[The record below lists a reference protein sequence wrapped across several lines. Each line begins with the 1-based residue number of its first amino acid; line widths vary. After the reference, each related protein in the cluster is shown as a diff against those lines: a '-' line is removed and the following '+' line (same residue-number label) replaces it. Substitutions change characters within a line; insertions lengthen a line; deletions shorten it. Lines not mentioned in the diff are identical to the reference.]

1 MVEEDASLQESD
13 NTLSED
19 YQMENE
25 EDYTLPDGSV
35 VKAIQHVHL
44 RTELLKAAEARC
56 HWTHPQP
63 HGDAP
68 DDRTAPVAFPADQPD
83 WGWTRQLY
91 PPINFVLEKG
101 DYKHPDYKLQD
112 WYHKGRLVLDLDG
125 KRMRDFHHLPVVCS
139 THIPGGHIEALMRV
153 DDRTTY
159 ADIRGRMPPTT
170 ISKSKGIAKDK
181 PQKGTNAL
189 SAAARTF
196 RETAG
201 MLSWSRRAGS
211 EVFNNYIL
219 ANVPADLKKRNTT
232 RGWRDISKA
241 EIATIREPGIG
252 TRPRQARKRSSS
264 SEARELREKNIKKRK
279 AAASA
284 ERKRAAANNRSDDD
298 LTISDPGGPDEGDIS
313 KIDKPVD
320 EATAESDN
328 TFTEASDIRSKMP
341 SSTEEV
347 VAIREA
353 VWGTI
358 DQARDLLLE
367 FTPEFTPV
375 LYEPHSYVWQMEN
388 IQKQFAKQWEILRP
402 GQGKAP
408 ALIHLTS
415 WSGGIQDWRSARFW
429 DGFAQYLLKEDGTIG
444 SRYSPESRPEEA
456 SDEDFVGKYP
466 VDAGGSRI
474 EARRRVSG
482 ETPDHTAAPPIFDD
496 GDITADQGSHDGEMR
511 YGPGG
516 LLDWGGVAD
525 QENEQAGRTGEVGTP
540 ETLESNDYDLWGDIF
555 EES

>member
-1 MVEEDASLQESD
+1 M
-13 NTLSED
+13 
-19 YQMENE
+19 
-25 EDYTLPDGSV
+25 
-35 VKAIQHVHL
+35 
-44 RTELLKAAEARC
+44 
-56 HWTHPQP
+56 
-63 HGDAP
+63 
-68 DDRTAPVAFPADQPD
+68 
-83 WGWTRQLY
+83 
-91 PPINFVLEKG
+91 
-101 DYKHPDYKLQD
+101 
-112 WYHKGRLVLDLDG
+112 
-125 KRMRDFHHLPVVCS
+125 
-139 THIPGGHIEALMRV
+139 
-153 DDRTTY
+153 
-159 ADIRGRMPPTT
+159 
-170 ISKSKGIAKDK
+170 
-181 PQKGTNAL
+181 
-189 SAAARTF
+189 
-196 RETAG
+196 
-201 MLSWSRRAGS
+201 
-211 EVFNNYIL
+211 
-219 ANVPADLKKRNTT
+219 
-232 RGWRDISKA
+232 
-241 EIATIREPGIG
+241 
-252 TRPRQARKRSSS
+252 
-264 SEARELREKNIKKRK
+264 REKNIKKRK